1 MKRKFL
7 FLTLA
12 LSFIGF
18 SVNAQDISRESG
30 LQMASLKKR
39 VNFVIH
45 TPGYTIHIFGEV
57 EYGAMGNATTMVL
70 TLVVISADGEQS
82 IPINYSG
89 QFKEPRKLCKHKYEI
104 KEDLSREDKGLA
116 EQIMA
121 RLFLPKPGT
130 QETVQFEKFY

>member
-7 FLTLA
+7 FFALA

-30 LQMASLKKR
+30 LQMTSLKKR
-39 VNFVIH
+39 VNFVIQ

-57 EYGAMGNATTMVL
+57 EYGAMGNATTMAL
-70 TLVVISADGEQS
+70 TLVVISADGEVS

-89 QFKEPRKLCKHKYEI
+89 QFKEPRKLRKHKYEI
-104 KEDLSREDKGLA
+104 KEELNREDKALA

-121 RLFLPKPGT
+121 RLFLPKPGAR
-130 QETVQFEKFY
+130 EIVQFEKFY